1 MFSTSIEVPSEHGSV
16 THWTAR
22 RRLKKRVM
30 YESVLI
36 GGSATRRTDA
46 PISNLLNTERCKL
59 EVPICGHARTG
70 LNLKHMLSLR
80 QNGQDRAGARQARM
94 RVCEAYACGA
104 YLRAA
109 V

>member
-70 LNLKHMLSLR
+70 LNLSTCCRCDKMRKTAL
-80 QNGQDRAGARQARM
+80 ARGR